1 MDCCSADG
9 YAATYTELLK
19 KLTANN
25 EFLSILF
32 VIVVVVIV
40 IRLFPRI
47 KDVIVNTEDKVM
59 KKDN

>member
-9 YAATYTELLK
+9 YAATYAALLK
-19 KLTANN
+19 KLIAKN
-25 EFLSILF
+25 EFLAILF

-40 IRLFPRI
+40 FRLLPRI
-47 KDVIVNTEDKVM
+47 KDIITHSEDTVM

>member
-9 YAATYTELLK
+9 YAATYTALLK
-19 KLTANN
+19 KLIAKN
-25 EFLSILF
+25 EFFAILF

-40 IRLFPRI
+40 FRLLPRI
-47 KDVIVNTEDKVM
+47 KDVIVHSEDTVM